1 MLDPRLSAVS
11 RAGGVQP
18 LPSAVPARRD
28 APASGPGSF
37 AAALEGA
44 GGLRFSA
51 HAESRLASRGISLD
65 SSQLARL
72 GAGVDA
78 LARKGSR
85 EALVM
90 LDDVA
95 LVVAVPNRTVVT
107 AVPSGE
113 GGAQSVFTNIDAAVI
128 G

>member
-1 MLDPRLSAVS
+1 MLDPRLSPAS

-18 LPSAVPARRD
+18 TPGAGPALPK

-37 AAALEGA
+37 ASALEQA

-78 LARKGSR
+78 VARKGSR
-85 EALVM
+85 EALVV

-107 AVPSGE
+107 AVPPGE
-113 GGAQSVFTNIDAAVI
+113 SASPSVFTNIDAAVI

>member
-18 LPSAVPARRD
+18 TPGAVDRRPQ
-28 APASGPGSF
+28 APATGPGSF

-44 GGLRFSA
+44 GGLHFSA

-72 GAGVDA
+72 GAGIDA
-78 LARKGSR
+78 VARKGSR

-95 LVVAVPNRTVVT
+95 LVVAVQNRTVVT
-107 AVPSGE
+107 AVPSGDA
-113 GGAQSVFTNIDAAVI
+113 GPNVFTNIDAAVI